1 MLRVF
6 DTIFSRDWDA
16 IATYCADDPSWG
28 RVVDV
33 LALGGWELLTALL
46 EVDTFSADDTR
57 VETAAK
63 RWLEAVV

>member
-1 MLRVF
+1 MLRVI

-16 IATYCADDPSWG
+16 IAAYCADDPSWG

-33 LALGGWELLTALL
+33 LALGGWELLQALL
-46 EVDTFSADDTR
+46 EVDTFSADDVR
-57 VETAAK
+57 VATAAQ